1 MADCPSIAGLVEE
14 ARRHT
19 TGTAMKSSAA
29 AILVLGAMALI
40 GQSARAAD
48 CDQACLEGIAA
59 AYRAAYLR
67 HDPALAPF
75 ARHVRYSENNA
86 EMTFPDGTWDTVT
99 AEVDT
104 PLVLADPATGEIGI
118 YTSVLQ
124 RQTQGFLAIRLQV
137 RDRHI
142 TEVEHV
148 IATRRNVSAPPVPM
162 GDILQYHRDPALSA
176 TVPVAERLS
185 RDAIRQLADGYF
197 STLQYNTGEIRGT
210 RFAPGAVRHENG
222 VMWTD
227 LEAGFRS
234 GHYRYNNRVRDRD
247 CFLVDE
253 VRGFTMCRG
262 FIDHK
267 GVLDEYTL
275 TDGTPARSN
284 YQEPQ
289 SWGFLEAFK
298 VTKAGILAVE
308 ATFSAVPYYLRSPWT
323 QKPDPTYDAS
333 KTQAMHSAAHAS
345 GPASP

>member
-1 MADCPSIAGLVEE
+1 
-14 ARRHT
+14 
-19 TGTAMKSSAA
+19 MKRSASG
-29 AILVLGAMALI
+29 ILVVGAVAMF
-40 GQSARAAD
+40 GQSVQAAD
-48 CDQACLEGIAA
+48 CDKACLEGIAT
-59 AYRAAYLR
+59 AYRTAYLK
-67 HDPALAPF
+67 HDATLAPF
-75 ARHVRYSENNA
+75 ARQVRYSENNA

-104 PLVLADPATGEIGI
+104 PLVLTDPATGQIGI

-148 IATRRNVSAPPVPM
+148 IATKRNVSAPPVPM
-162 GDILQYHRDPALSA
+162 GDVLQYQRDPALRA
-176 TVPVAERLS
+176 PVPEAQRLS
-185 RDAIRQLADGYF
+185 RAAIRQLADGYF
-197 STLQYNTGEIRGT
+197 STLQYNTGEIRGA

-227 LEAGFRS
+227 LEQGFKFGR
-234 GHYRYNNRVRDRD
+234 YRYNNRVRDRD

-253 VRGFTMCRG
+253 ERGFTMCRG

-267 GVLDEYTL
+267 GVLDEYTM
-275 TDGTPARSN
+275 TDGTKAKSN

-289 SWGFLEAFK
+289 SWGFLESFK
-298 VTKAGILAVE
+298 VTKDGIVAVE

-333 KTQAMHSAAHAS
+333 KFPITPGAAPATT
-345 GPASP
+345 PASK